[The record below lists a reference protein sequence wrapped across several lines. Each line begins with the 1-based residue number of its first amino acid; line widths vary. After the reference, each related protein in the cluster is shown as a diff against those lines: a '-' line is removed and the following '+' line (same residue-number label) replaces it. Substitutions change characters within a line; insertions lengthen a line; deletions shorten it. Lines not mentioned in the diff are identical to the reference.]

1 MSWVEDGQA
10 FASGGLSPRSP
21 LDLPI
26 CLLRLHFAL
35 PAASASTEAGRLA
48 LQELRALP
56 EDRAA
61 LETETRVNLLSDIG

>member
-1 MSWVEDGQA
+1 MLVKVKNDVMGGGW
-10 FASGGLSPRSP
+10 SGFRLRRSLSQISPRSP
-21 LDLPI
+21 D
-26 CLLRLHFAL
+26 L

>member
-26 CLLRLHFAL
+26 CRLRLHFAL
-35 PAASASTEAGRLA
+35 PASASTEAGRLA